1 MDLVLSSNNVFTII
15 SIGFGNSLVLCM
27 PAWTI
32 VTDLSIVIVVNIN
45 IKNTRQVRV
54 SSVNLTYIVLLQ
66 VYRTLLTAI
75 FHTYY

>member
-75 FHTYY
+75 FHTY